1 MARKSWG
8 LRKIGIVGIPK
19 QERDDGQQR
28 QRPPIFRLT
37 HRHFGPHSSPRSHS
51 LITHQDL
58 NRSWGRCSFTMRSFS
73 LWLLPLLVWRRILHA
88 WAALGCVSNFV
99 LSSLHRFVTC
109 PLPQEEIQ
117 RVKIFGWLYANNL
130 YWIRQV
136 RERGNMPNKCKRAES
151 LPRCEKENFF
161 FRFSAKITTQVLR
174 QEESGSI
181 SPNDAAVELYEGEIY
196 IHQHSHCQAS
206 NSREVLGSVVIRF

>member
-1 MARKSWG
+1 MAAASNIPSHPPPFWAS
-8 LRKIGIVGIPK
+8 LITKIS
-19 QERDDGQQR
+19 
-28 QRPPIFRLT
+28 LT
-37 HRHFGPHSSPRSHS
+37 HHSPRSQPQLRTMFVYYALLLTLTPTAS
-51 LITHQDL
+51 LAA
-58 NRSWGRCSFTMRSFS
+58 NPARMSSSWVRLMS
-73 LWLLPLLVWRRILHA
+73 PV
-88 WAALGCVSNFV
+88 
-99 LSSLHRFVTC
+99 HRFVTC

-117 RVKIFGWLYANNL
+117 RVKIFRWLYANNL